1 MRMSVEQQE
10 PGYENSHC
18 HYCGIELTTPDS
30 TCVVAVFPLTADSS
44 PYTVKVCEP
53 CSDHHWEL
61 QMQAEAGKTS
71 G

>member
-1 MRMSVEQQE
+1 MSVEQQQ
-10 PGYENSHC
+10 PCHENNHC
-18 HYCGIELTTPDS
+18 HYCGIALKTPDS
-30 TCVVAVFPLTADSS
+30 THVVAVFPLTAAAA

-61 QMQAEAGKTS
+61 QMQVEAGKTS